1 VLIAATHKSHVIDAV
16 ARGAHTSAL
25 ILSGVVLGTSAAVAA
40 VALVPAVR
48 DLDWRV
54 LTFLGALTY
63 PLYLLH
69 EYFGWALIQVLHPAL
84 GKWLT
89 LTATVA
95 ASLAM
100 AWLVHRFVER
110 PVHRPLRKA
119 LEGAPRP
126 TG

>member
-1 VLIAATHKSHVIDAV
+1 MTAALFS
-16 ARGAHTSAL
+16 L
-25 ILSGVVLGTSAAVAA
+25 VVLGTIAAVAA

-48 DLDWRV
+48 DLDWQV

-69 EYFGWALIQVLHPAL
+69 EYFGWTLIQVLHPVL

-89 LTATVA
+89 LTAAVA
-95 ASLAM
+95 LSLLL

-119 LEGAPRP
+119 LEGAGRP
-126 TG
+126 AAR